1 MRPNYFYWVMLAL
14 ICGLLAAMLTHQF
27 MTRGQAPTAP
37 TRPTTPMFIAEVE
50 PVVVAAIP
58 VPANIVIDD
67 PGRWFR
73 VIRIAK
79 GDAPPDAIPEF
90 GPIRG
95 QLLRRPLAP
104 YQPLLKQDL
113 ASAPPAVP
121 TPPAPTGATP
131 P

>member
-1 MRPNYFYWVMLAL
+1 MRANYFYWVMLAL

-27 MTRGQAPTAP
+27 MTRQQQPTGATQPTAP
-37 TRPTTPMFIAEVE
+37 MFTAEVV

-58 VPANIVIDD
+58 VPGNIIVDD

-79 GDAPPDAIPEF
+79 ADAPPDAFPEF

-95 QLLRRPLAP
+95 LFLRRPLAP
-104 YQPLLKQDL
+104 YQPVLRQDVGP
-113 ASAPPAVP
+113 APAQTQPKP
-121 TPPAPTGATP
+121 TEPPAP
-131 P
+131 